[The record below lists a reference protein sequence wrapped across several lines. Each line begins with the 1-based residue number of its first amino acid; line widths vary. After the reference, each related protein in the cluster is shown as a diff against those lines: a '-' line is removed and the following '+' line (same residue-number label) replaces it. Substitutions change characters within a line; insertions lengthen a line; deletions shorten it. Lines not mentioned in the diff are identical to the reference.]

1 MEKGDDDSNK
11 SDKMRAVAKRVDKK
25 ECAVLNFQNEVQFN
39 FVIR

>member
-1 MEKGDDDSNK
+1 LEKGDDDSNK
-11 SDKMRAVAKRVDKK
+11 SDKMRAVAKRVNKE